1 MKKIFIT
8 FLLLSFF
15 NLMTLPA
22 QSACYV
28 SAGRK
33 IPLVYV
39 GEKLT
44 GKDLSSGDKINVEIQ
59 TDVKINNIV
68 VFKQG
73 DEGTL
78 NVADARKARFWGNPG
93 EMLLINGTVQDVKGN
108 PHPVEF
114 TYKITGTEKTWP
126 KVMGAISIFFLFP
139 LALFGFVKGGQAEL
153 LPNKTI
159 NVTLLNDFTL

>member
-1 MKKIFIT
+1 MF
-8 FLLLSFF
+8 S
-15 NLMTLPA
+15 LPA
-22 QSACYV
+22 QSVCYV

-33 IPLVYV
+33 IPLIYT
-39 GEKLT
+39 GEKVSSKNLA
-44 GKDLSSGDKINVEIQ
+44 SGDKISVEVQ
-59 TDVKINNIV
+59 SDVKVNNTII
-68 VFKQG
+68 FKQG
-73 DEGTL
+73 GEGVL
-78 NVADARKARFWGNPG
+78 NVADACKARFWGNPG

-114 TYKITGTEKTWP
+114 TYKITGQEKTWP
-126 KVMGAISIFFLFP
+126 KVMGVVSIFFLFP

>member
-1 MKKIFIT
+1 MKKIFIL

-15 NLMTLPA
+15 NLITLPA

-39 GEKLT
+39 GEKVT
-44 GKDLSSGDKINVEIQ
+44 GKNLVSGDKISVEIQ
-59 TDVKINNIV
+59 SDVKVNNVI

-73 DEGTL
+73 GEGLL

-114 TYKITGTEKTWP
+114 TYKITGEEKTWP

>member
-1 MKKIFIT
+1 MKKCLCLI
-8 FLLLSFF
+8 LLFSFF
-15 NLMTLPA
+15 NLITLPA

-28 SAGRK
+28 PAGRK
-33 IPLVYV
+33 IPLVYT
-39 GEKLT
+39 GEKVT
-44 GKDLSSGDKINVEIQ
+44 GKNLVSGDKISVEVL
-59 TDVKINNIV
+59 TDVKVNNVI

-73 DEGTL
+73 GEGFL
-78 NVADARKARFWGNPG
+78 NVADARKAKFWGNPG
-93 EMLLINGTVQDVKGN
+93 EMLLINGTVQDVKGI

-114 TYKITGTEKTWP
+114 THKITGEEKTWP

>member
-1 MKKIFIT
+1 VKKVLII

-15 NLMTLPA
+15 NMFSLPA
-22 QSACYV
+22 QSVCYV

-33 IPLVYV
+33 IPLIYI
-39 GEKLT
+39 GEKVSSKNLA
-44 GKDLSSGDKINVEIQ
+44 SGDKISVEVQ
-59 TDVKINNIV
+59 SDVKVNNTII
-68 VFKQG
+68 FKQG
-73 DEGTL
+73 GEGVL

-93 EMLLINGTVQDVKGN
+93 EILLINGTVQDVKGN

-114 TYKITGTEKTWP
+114 TYKITGQEKTWP
-126 KVMGAISIFFLFP
+126 KVMGVVSIFFLFP

>member
-1 MKKIFIT
+1 MKKGLCLL
-8 FLLLSFF
+8 LLLSFI
-15 NLMTLPA
+15 NLITLPA

-28 SAGRK
+28 SAGKK

-44 GKDLSSGDKINVEIQ
+44 GKDLASGDKINVEVQ
-59 TDVKINNIV
+59 SDVKVNNVI

-73 DEGTL
+73 GEGFL
-78 NVADARKARFWGNPG
+78 NVADTRKARFWGNPG
-93 EMLLINGTVQDVKGN
+93 EMLLINGTVQDIKGN

-114 TYKITGTEKTWP
+114 TYKITGEEKTWP